1 MSWKGGKE
9 RSYFVVS
16 RREGAFAD
24 EGWFGWGGG
33 CMTEAERDI
42 LGEVGVGRDGQE
54 EEEKGTRLVFG
65 LVLLLFNDHLHS
77 HLL

>member
-1 MSWKGGKE
+1 
-9 RSYFVVS
+9 
-16 RREGAFAD
+16 
-24 EGWFGWGGG
+24 
-33 CMTEAERDI
+33 MTEAERDI